1 MKLNSKCMACQI
13 RKQEAKIRHFNDED
27 RKKQYMEAIRQR
39 FEHPKDDDCVP
50 SISTELK
57 KFYYSFWGVPME
69 DFTRINKEY
78 DQLMLDLEAELR
90 STIRYSEDPLKAALI
105 YARTGNYIDFA
116 ALPEVS
122 KETALS
128 LIKSE
133 NKDDL
138 DEQEYRQFCQDMK
151 KAENVVYI
159 TDNCGEIVLDKI
171 AIQIL
176 KKIFPNIRITALVR
190 GLPAGND
197 ATMEDAEFCGLTD
210 VVPVLGNGNDV
221 GGTWLHGI
229 STHARELLYN
239 ADVIIA
245 KGQGNYE
252 TLHGWGLNIYYL
264 FLCKCDWFQ
273 QLFHAKLLQGMFIN
287 EKRAPKATA
296 FSSD

>member
-57 KFYYSFWGVPME
+57 KFYCSFWGVPME

-252 TLHGWGLNIYYL
+252 TLHGCGLNIYYL
-264 FLCKCDWFQ
+264 FLCKCDSFQ

>member
-57 KFYYSFWGVPME
+57 KFYCSFWGVPME

-252 TLHGWGLNIYYL
+252 TMQGCGLNIYYL

>member
-1 MKLNSKCMACQI
+1 MKFNPFCMCCAVS
-13 RKQEAKIRHFNDED
+13 KQEQNIRSFQNMDKKVEYMKKVMDRMANIAEED
-27 RKKQYMEAIRQR
+27 CA
-39 FEHPKDDDCVP
+39 P
-50 SISTELK
+50 SVSVELK
-57 KFYYSFWGVPME
+57 KMFRDFWEQPME
-69 DFTRINKEY
+69 DYTSVKKKYN
-78 DQLMLDLEAELR
+78 QLMLDMEASLEE
-90 STIRYSEDPLKAALI
+90 TIRNSEDPLETALL
-105 YARTGNYIDFA
+105 YARIGNYIDFA

-252 TLHGWGLNIYYL
+252 TLHGCGLNIYYL